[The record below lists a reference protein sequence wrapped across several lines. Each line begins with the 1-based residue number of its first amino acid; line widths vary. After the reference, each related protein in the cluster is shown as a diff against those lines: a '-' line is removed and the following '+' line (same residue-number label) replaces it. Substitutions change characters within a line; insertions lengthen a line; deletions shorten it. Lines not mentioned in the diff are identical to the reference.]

1 MSEQQHLQRLLSQ
14 RAQYELEELLSRL
27 NRGSQTRLS
36 ILDRPFVVT
45 VIGGLFL
52 ALVANHWQVVKQRH
66 SLQLEL
72 MRKLPSVFEERGN
85 LLDSW
90 LSHVEWVAEEK
101 NQPIPDM
108 RKIKAW
114 SAEIPQIQDDYNK
127 SNPIDDVVVPIEVAF
142 DSREVEVA
150 AEKLRSDWGQ
160 FEELM
165 MKTNRDY
172 NANESLSQSELKSEK
187 ESRRRIVDQLNVDE
201 SKLTEALAPSFA
213 K

>member
-1 MSEQQHLQRLLSQ
+1 MSEQQHLERLLSQ
-14 RAQYELEELLSRL
+14 RTQHELEELLSRF

-52 ALVANHWQVVKQRH
+52 ALLTNHWQMVRQRR

-72 MRKLPSVFEERGN
+72 MRKLPSVFEGRGN

-108 RKIKAW
+108 QKIKAW
-114 SAEIPQIQDDYNK
+114 SADS
-127 SNPIDDVVVPIEVAF
+127 SNP
-142 DSREVEVA
+142 
-150 AEKLRSDWGQ
+150 
-160 FEELM
+160 
-165 MKTNRDY
+165 
-172 NANESLSQSELKSEK
+172 
-187 ESRRRIVDQLNVDE
+187 RRL
-201 SKLTEALAPSFA
+201 
-213 K
+213 